1 MSATQRKAELC
12 GIEVTP
18 VARAMPKDAIANPCV
33 VVLGAAGESL
43 TATTRGNGVEAAGRA
58 PLASPQ
64 K

>member
-18 VARAMPKDAIANPCV
+18 VARAMPKDAITNPCV
-33 VVLGAAGESL
+33 VVHGAAGESL